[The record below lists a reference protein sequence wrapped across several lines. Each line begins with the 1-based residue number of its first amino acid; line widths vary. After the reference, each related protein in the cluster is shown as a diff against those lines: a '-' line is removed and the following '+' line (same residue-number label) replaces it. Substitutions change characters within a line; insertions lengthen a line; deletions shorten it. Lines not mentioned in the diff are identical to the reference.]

1 MEIRNFGRKKV
12 LIADN
17 NCHIRDINDIYEKEH
32 YDEEGNLIPQ
42 KKPYYT
48 SVIFLADNFD
58 DSKLNELY
66 IEEIIDEKIEEV
78 EK

>member
-1 MEIRNFGRKKV
+1 MQLISHTKPKMIISDVGKQIRSV
-12 LIADN
+12 D
-17 NCHIRDINDIYEKEH
+17 DVYVPEH

-58 DSKLNELY
+58 ESKLNDLY
-66 IEEIIDEKIEEV
+66 VEEDIK
-78 EK
+78 